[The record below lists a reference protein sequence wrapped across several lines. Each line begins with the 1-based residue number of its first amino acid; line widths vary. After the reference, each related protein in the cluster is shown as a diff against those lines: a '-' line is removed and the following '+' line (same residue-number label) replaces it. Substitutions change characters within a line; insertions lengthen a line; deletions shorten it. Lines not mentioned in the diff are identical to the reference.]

1 MTERKG
7 LLDLYQK
14 YSRLV
19 SLIIVLGALIYFISL
34 DFVKFWNI
42 FLAVMGFSAVVFV
55 HELGHFIFAKL
66 SNVKVE
72 VFSIFLPPVL
82 LGVRRT
88 EEGFR
93 FRILPK
99 FFPKKDD
106 PDGDGMLSFTA
117 GKRGKAGETEYR
129 IGLVPLAGYVKMLG
143 QEDTG
148 ADKPSNDPRAFCNKP
163 MLARM
168 AVIAA
173 GVTFNVIA
181 AILIMMAVYLI
192 GINQTPAVVGG
203 VLPDSPAE
211 TAGVRAGDE
220 IIEIGG
226 KSDNLDY
233 INIIIAAALSDKGEA
248 VPLKVRHED
257 GTVED
262 FELVAEE
269 IPGMS
274 VRIFGFTQPL
284 SLQVAKFPDA
294 NAADLQ
300 AFHERTGFLPGDTVK
315 SVEGR
320 EVGAYW
326 HVEEAIRNTF
336 VRSVSAG
343 VERVD
348 SETGKVEMVESQ
360 LPLEINFNKKAESES
375 ELGHIYSML
384 PRLKI
389 NFVSGKARFGEGA
402 APLKKGDVI
411 VGIDEIENPTYK
423 ELRDVTESHK
433 GRELAIKF
441 LRTDSNGVESALTT
455 SVIPEHKVDDGPVVI
470 GIDVAY
476 DAAHAVVAKTIDSD
490 DGTKALP
497 IPRGARIVAVDGV
510 EVSDFYEVISQ
521 IRRNAGQL
529 ISIDYRVD
537 ADVAGDVALE
547 VGSGDEGISV
557 IAALTLEQSVLFE
570 FMQRLY
576 KAEGPVEAFVMG
588 AKKSLG
594 FVVQTYVTLK
604 QLFARNVDL
613 DAMSGPV
620 GIATMSYEAVK
631 YSFVTFLYLLA
642 FISANLAVI
651 NFLPIPVVDGGVF
664 VLLIVEKI
672 KGGPVSIKVQ
682 EVMTYAGLAFIL
694 LVFVYLTY
702 NDVLRLIFG

>member
-88 EEGFR
+88 EEGFC

-106 PDGDGMLSFTA
+106 PDGNGMLSFTV

-148 ADKPSNDPRAFCNKP
+148 ADKPSEDPRAFCNKP

-168 AVIAA
+168 VVIAA
-173 GVTFNVIA
+173 GVTFNIIA
-181 AILIMMAVYLI
+181 AILIMMAVYLM

-211 TAGVRAGDE
+211 AAGVRAGDE

-300 AFHERTGFLPGDTVK
+300 AFHERTGFLPGDTIK

-336 VRSVSAG
+336 VQSVSAG
-343 VERVD
+343 VERTD
-348 SETGKVEMVESQ
+348 SETGEVEMVESR
-360 LPLEINFNKKAESES
+360 LPLEINFNKEAESES

-402 APLKKGDVI
+402 APLKKNDVI
-411 VGIDEIENPTYK
+411 VEIGGIENTTYK
-423 ELRDVTESHK
+423 ELRDVTESHE

-441 LRTDSNGVESALTT
+441 LRTDANGVESLLTT

-470 GIDVAY
+470 GIDVVY
-476 DAAHAVVAKTIDSD
+476 DAAHAVVAKTIDSV

-547 VGSGDEGISV
+547 LGSGDEAISV
-557 IAALTLEQSVLFE
+557 ITTLTLEQSVLFE
-570 FMQRLY
+570 YMQRLY

-604 QLFARNVDL
+604 QLFARNVGL

-694 LVFVYLTY
+694 LIFVYLTY

>member
-34 DFVKFWNI
+34 DLVKFWNI

-66 SNVKVE
+66 SDVKVE

-82 LGVRRT
+82 FGVRRT

-117 GKRGKAGETEYR
+117 GKSGKAGETEYR
-129 IGLVPLAGYVKMLG
+129 IGLIPLAGYVKMLG

-148 ADKPSNDPRAFCNKP
+148 ADKPSDDPRAFCNKP
-163 MLARM
+163 MLSRM
-168 AVIAA
+168 VVIAA

-181 AILIMMAVYLI
+181 AILIMMVVYLI

-211 TAGVRAGDE
+211 AAGVRAGDE

-226 KSDNLDY
+226 KSENLDY
-233 INIIIAAALSDKGEA
+233 LNIMIAAALSDKGEA

-284 SLQVAKFPDA
+284 SLRVVDFPDA
-294 NAADLQ
+294 NASDLQ
-300 AFHERTGFLPGDTVK
+300 AFHERTGLLPGDTVK
-315 SVEGR
+315 SIEGR
-320 EVGAYW
+320 EVEAYW
-326 HVEEAIRNTF
+326 HMEELIKNTF
-336 VRSVSAG
+336 VRSVNVSI
-343 VERVD
+343 ERTD
-348 SETGKVEMVESQ
+348 PETGELEMVESQ
-360 LPLEINFNKKAESES
+360 LPLDIDFNKEAESES

-389 NFVSGKARFGEGA
+389 NLVSGRAKFGEGA
-402 APLKKGDVI
+402 VPLKKGDVI
-411 VGIDEIENPTYK
+411 IGIGGIENPTYK
-423 ELRDVTESHK
+423 ELRDVTESYEGK
-433 GRELAIKF
+433 ELAIEF
-441 LRTDSNGVESALTT
+441 LRTDSNGVESVLQT
-455 SVIPEHKVDDGPVVI
+455 SVIPEHKIDDGPVMI
-470 GIDVAY
+470 GINVVY
-476 DAAHAVVAKTIDSD
+476 DAEHSVVAKTINPV
-490 DGTKALP
+490 DGTKGLA

-521 IRRNAGQL
+521 IRGNAGQL

-547 VGSGDEGISV
+547 AGSGTEAISA
-557 IAALTLEQSVLFE
+557 ITTLEESVLFE
-570 FMQRLY
+570 FMQQLY

-594 FVVQTYVTLK
+594 FVIQTYVTLK

>member
-1 MTERKG
+1 MIESKG
-7 LLDLYQK
+7 LFDFYQK
-14 YSRLV
+14 YFRLV
-19 SLIIVLGALIYFISL
+19 SLVIVLVALIYFISL
-34 DFVKFWNI
+34 DFLKFWNI
-42 FLAVMGFSAVVFV
+42 FLALMGFSAVVFV

-66 SNVKVE
+66 SDVKVE

-82 LGVRRT
+82 LGIRRT

-148 ADKPSNDPRAFCNKP
+148 ADKPSDDPRAFCNKP

-168 AVIAA
+168 VVIAA

-181 AILIMMAVYLI
+181 AILIMMAVYLM
-192 GINQTPAVVGG
+192 GIHQAPAVVGG
-203 VLPDSPAE
+203 VLPNSPAE
-211 TAGVRAGDE
+211 AAGVRAGDE
-220 IIEIGG
+220 ILEIGG
-226 KSDNLDY
+226 KSNNLDY
-233 INIIIAAALSDKGEA
+233 INIMIAAALSDKGEA

-262 FELVAEE
+262 FKLVAEK

-284 SLQVAKFPDA
+284 SLRVAEFPDA

-326 HVEEAIRNTF
+326 HMEEIIRNMF
-336 VRSVSAG
+336 VRSVSAS
-343 VERVD
+343 VERTD
-348 SETGKVEMVESQ
+348 SETGEVEVVESQ
-360 LPLEINFNKKAESES
+360 LPLEITFNKEAESES

-389 NFVSGKARFGEGA
+389 SFVSGRARFNEGA
-402 APLKKGDVI
+402 VPLKKGDVI
-411 VGIDEIENPTYK
+411 VGIGGIENPTYK

-441 LRTDSNGVESALTT
+441 LRTDLNGVESALTT

-470 GIDVAY
+470 GIDVVY
-476 DAAHAVVAKTIDSD
+476 NAAHTVVAKTIDSV
-490 DGTKALP
+490 DGTKALS

-521 IRRNAGQL
+521 IRRNVGQL

-537 ADVAGDVALE
+537 ADVAGNVVLE
-547 VGSGDEGISV
+547 AGSGDEAISV
-557 IAALTLEQSVLFE
+557 ITTLDESVLFE

-576 KAEGPVEAFVMG
+576 KADGPVEAFVMG

-604 QLFARNVDL
+604 QLFTRNVDL
-613 DAMSGPV
+613 GAMSGPV